1 MQEPERSPEV
11 FVDPVCLMKVSSGGV
26 GIKSTYNMKT
36 FHFCA
41 EGCKKEF
48 ESDPEKF
55 LSPKPPIKKGWWGRY
70 LCRLQKATGGKAMK
84 CH

>member
-1 MQEPERSPEV
+1 MKKQERSPEI
-11 FVDPVCLMKVSSGGV
+11 FIDPVCLMKVNSGSPD
-26 GIKSTYNMKT
+26 IKSTYNTKT

-41 EGCKKEF
+41 EGCKQEF

-55 LSPKPPIKKGWWGRY
+55 LLPKPPKKKGLWGRY
-70 LCRLQKATGGKAMK
+70 LARLEKVTCDRSMK

>member
-1 MQEPERSPEV
+1 MEKQKQSSDV
-11 FVDPVCLMKVSSGGV
+11 FTDPVCLMKVSSTDPD
-26 GIKSTYNMKT
+26 IRSTYKTKT

-55 LSPKPPIKKGWWGRY
+55 LSPKPPKKKGWWKRHVD
-70 LCRLQKATGGKAMK
+70 RLENVKCDRSMK
-84 CH
+84 CE